1 MKRRPLSNY
10 SFMCAR
16 VITKGLNIM
25 FVCRPEG
32 SGGQAGEDRRHGAA
46 GGHLRGQEEGHAGG
60 TRPME
65 ESHGRE
71 VSFPYKNSMRLGL
84 SCHYEVRTSLDVM
97 GSGQEL
103 TFRRSCFN
111 LNTVFNK

>member
-1 MKRRPLSNY
+1 
-10 SFMCAR
+10 
-16 VITKGLNIM
+16 M

-71 VSFPYKNSMRLGL
+71 VSFPYKNS
-84 SCHYEVRTSLDVM
+84 VDVM

-111 LNTVFNK
+111 LNTVFNKYFLVVGTGDPLPVIHEAVLGY